1 MKKIFQTI
9 WAQISDGLEKSTV
22 GTLVMFGCF
31 GCIAYLTA
39 KEGGSD
45 TVESLITTAMI
56 VAATLMG
63 VNSVTD
69 IFKINKTSSTS
80 TTTIKGGCNSA
91 IPPES
96 ITTDI
101 YETSSP
107 ARDDVVD
114 P

>member
-1 MKKIFQTI
+1 MKTI
-9 WAQISDGLEKSTV
+9 IRTLWAQLSDGLEKSTV

-69 IFKINKTSSTS
+69 IFKVNKTSTTS

-96 ITTDI
+96 TTMAT
-101 YETSSP
+101 YESSSH
-107 ARDDVVD
+107 AGEQVVD

>member
-9 WAQISDGLEKSTV
+9 WSQISDGLEKSTV

-69 IFKINKTSSTS
+69 IFKINRTSSTS

-96 ITTDI
+96 STTDTV
-101 YETSSP
+101 ETSSP
-107 ARDDVVD
+107 ASQNMVD

>member
-9 WAQISDGLEKSTV
+9 WARISDGLEKSTV

-63 VNSVTD
+63 VNSVAD
-69 IFKINKTSSTS
+69 IFKINRTSSTS

-96 ITTDI
+96 TTTDT

-107 ARDDVVD
+107 DRSVVD

>member
-1 MKKIFQTI
+1 MKKFFQII
-9 WAQISDGLEKSTV
+9 WTQIADGIEKSTV

-31 GCIAYLTA
+31 GCIVYLVA

-63 VNSVTD
+63 VTSVAD
-69 IFKINKTSSTS
+69 IFKINKTTN
-80 TTTIKGGCNSA
+80 TTKGNCNT
-91 IPPES
+91 IPPE
-96 ITTDI
+96 
-101 YETSSP
+101 YP
-107 ARDDVVD
+107 APSNNKESMD

>member
-1 MKKIFQTI
+1 MKRVIQTI
-9 WAQISDGLEKSTV
+9 WTQLSDGLEKSTV
-22 GTLVMFGCF
+22 GTMVMFGCF

-96 ITTDI
+96 TVIDTF
-101 YETSSP
+101 ESTSRP
-107 ARDDVVD
+107 KDEVID